1 MKKISALLVTLLVTC
16 SIYAQDFTSL
26 ANLNIT
32 TAEQCRTY
40 DNKALEAANYILTTA
55 IDGTNNNRFGAMSF
69 LVKWMSST
77 PDYTFEIGGTV
88 TKMGKKDDFLLA
100 VYMAGMVKFCMENK
114 DKAKD
119 KKEVELAAMHTL
131 AVYAANESNNV
142 KLDKDL
148 KKLIAADKEGKLKEY
163 LKL

>member
-1 MKKISALLVTLLVTC
+1 MKKTIALLLTLFITC
-16 SIYAQDFTSL
+16 NIYAQDFTSL
-26 ANLNIT
+26 ADVNIT

-40 DNKALEAANYILTTA
+40 DSKALEAANYILTTA

-69 LVKWMSST
+69 LIKWMTAT
-77 PDYTFEIGGTV
+77 PDYTFELGGAV
-88 TKMGKKDDFLLA
+88 AKMGKKDDFLLA
-100 VYMAGMVKFCMENK
+100 VYMSAMVKFCMENK

-119 KKEVELAAMHTL
+119 KKEVELAAMHAL
-131 AVYAANESNNV
+131 AVYAANEANNV